1 MSYRAKTLKQSKK
14 IDTANPLDFLKRQN
28 QSKTNII
35 LGNVSTKVKPATKPV
50 NNNTEQ
56 DLNEKE
62 TLLANQQAQ
71 EQLAAKRKARR
82 QLLSGSQSETL
93 G

>member
-14 IDTANPLDFLKRQN
+14 IDMANPLDFLKRQN
-28 QSKTNII
+28 QTRIDY
-35 LGNVSTKVKPATKPV
+35 GNFSTKVKSAPKPV
-50 NNNTEQ
+50 SNNTEQ
-56 DLNEKE
+56 DLAAKE